1 MHVTDGMSAKAANGL
16 STPRTAATLRA
27 LAEKNMTNGKPD
39 EPLLE
44 NDASNVHPDHVTF
57 AKWLLSSE
65 KCLEVML
72 VSSDLPTVATTDNEA
87 ELDSGVWFMCRVD
100 TEFLGETI
108 MRFIRREAAP

>member
-1 MHVTDGMSAKAANGL
+1 MHVTDGMSVKAVNGS
-16 STPRTAATLRA
+16 STPRIAVTLEA
-27 LAEKNMTNGKPD
+27 LAEKNMNNGKPD
-39 EPLLE
+39 APPLE
-44 NDASNVHPDHVTF
+44 NDASSVQPDHMTF

-87 ELDSGVWFMCRVD
+87 ELDSGVWFLCRVD

-108 MRFIRREAAP
+108 MRFIRREATP